1 LNSIE
6 PINARFRDAYSQYLR
21 AAFNFCVFTFVERF
35 VLCSGL
41 PKTSSCNSDRF
52 ILRFLS
58 NPDPDE

>member
-1 LNSIE
+1 MHGLGT
-6 PINARFRDAYSQYLR
+6 YSQYLR

-41 PKTSSCNSDRF
+41 LYLKQAAASDRF